1 MAFDFL
7 GTPTDE
13 QLSEFEAFYKK
24 ELDKFEKRS
33 LVISSE
39 INRLKIL
46 RSRLVLDAEQRGVP
60 VPEDVDGGRDYV
72 DIRQSEI
79 TLYDAE
85 SAFKM
90 SEFKEPFVDPIR
102 SQYEES
108 QEYIRRLYFSIT
120 KLTEELLVL
129 QGDKDELESKY
140 TAAVAII
147 NDAKA
152 RKPKNPV

>member
-13 QLSEFEAFYKK
+13 QQAEFEVFYKK
-24 ELDKFEKRS
+24 ELDKFQKRALS
-33 LVISSE
+33 IASE
-39 INRLKIL
+39 VSRLKIL
-46 RSRLVLDAEQRGVP
+46 RSRLVLDAEQRGIP

-85 SAFKM
+85 SAYKM
-90 SEFKEPFVDPIR
+90 SQFKSPFVDPIR
-102 SQYEES
+102 AQYEVF
-108 QEYIRRLYFSIT
+108 QEYIRRVYFSIT

-129 QGDKDELESKY
+129 QGDKEELESKY
-140 TAAVAII
+140 TAALAII
-147 NDAKA
+147 NDSKA